1 MPGRSCPGSRGRAS
15 GAVWAGGRA
24 RQGPS
29 PRTGRTGR
37 RTPLTPAAL
46 PLQVHL
52 ALPQHGDKDPVHVAV
67 PPGGGPRVPAA
78 AALPAD
84 LPAEDPHPGS
94 GPPEPGQ
101 PHPLPDRH
109 HQVSGPAG
117 PVPPLPSEPRALA
130 SRTRLRKRKVI
141 QRGCSVLDTL
151 WSLFLENGPW
161 AENLKLF

>member
-1 MPGRSCPGSRGRAS
+1 MLFRSPA
-15 GAVWAGGRA
+15 AAPLAG
-24 RQGPS
+24 
-29 PRTGRTGR
+29 
-37 RTPLTPAAL
+37 LTPAAL

-52 ALPQHGDKDPVHVAV
+52 ALPQHGDKDPVHVAI
-67 PPGGGPRVPAA
+67 PPGGGPHVPAA

-84 LPAEDPHPGS
+84 LPAEDPHPGA

-101 PHPLPDRH
+101 PHPFPDGH

-117 PVPPLPSEPRALA
+117 PALPLPREPRALA
-130 SRTRLRKRKVI
+130 SRTRLRKLKVI